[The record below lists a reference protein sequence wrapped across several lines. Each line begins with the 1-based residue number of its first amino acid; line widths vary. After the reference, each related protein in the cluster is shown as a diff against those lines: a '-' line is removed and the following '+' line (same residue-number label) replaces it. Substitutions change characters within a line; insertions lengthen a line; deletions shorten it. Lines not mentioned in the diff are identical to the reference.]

1 MNQIKDKRRN
11 IVIHEDNDESDLPV
25 NGLPELPSIG
35 RQTSFVPKNMDE
47 PKIYTGDVIV
57 SFTDGKIDFAE
68 LIYDHLD
75 EGVLVVSLD
84 TGSYELIGHQ
94 KFGSR
99 FYQSDETHIYDDIVS
114 EAEKWDTEF
123 DPSALERPEPKRAR

>member
-57 SFTDGKIDFAE
+57 SFTDGEIDFAE

-114 EAEKWDTEF
+114 EAEK
-123 DPSALERPEPKRAR
+123 